1 MPVKPVVAAGQ
12 VERARQLV
20 FAFTGSQTEAC
31 SQAATQIIQV
41 RCQPCPLI
49 VVVKDEQR
57 GNNDIPPTLGTNK
70 RLLSSEPGEI
80 SFIHHDSCAMYTM
93 NRWCNL
99 LVWVIVLMYLSLHA
113 QTQPDDFDSLASS
126 VVEEEYDFVA
136 GTQAYV
142 PGTPP
147 DLSAPTYQLDE
158 EEGGFFHY
166 PPSDQDTNE
175 CLVCLTIECRGDCC
189 GDNSPYRS

>member
-1 MPVKPVVAAGQ
+1 MIEANYMSTVASAGACGSWYSLRVVQPVPVKPVVAAGQ

-70 RLLSSEPGEI
+70 RLLPSEPGEI
-80 SFIHHDSCAMYTM
+80 SFIHHDSCAMYTI
-93 NRWCNL
+93 NRWL
-99 LVWVIVLMYLSLHA
+99 
-113 QTQPDDFDSLASS
+113 F
-126 VVEEEYDFVA
+126 
-136 GTQAYV
+136 G
-142 PGTPP
+142 
-147 DLSAPTYQLDE
+147 
-158 EEGGFFHY
+158 
-166 PPSDQDTNE
+166 
-175 CLVCLTIECRGDCC
+175 
-189 GDNSPYRS
+189 